1 MSRHHMLPPI
11 IYTPPPK
18 PKKIETRRRRI
29 GVDTLDE
36 FEETAGAHETAGT
49 ALSMPVASGPL
60 AQGFAEIEQGFAE
73 IEGADR
79 KPRHPS
85 GRLSQSTLSALL
97 RVQELK

>member
-1 MSRHHMLPPI
+1 MLPPI

-18 PKKIETRRRRI
+18 PKKIETKRRRI

-49 ALSMPVASGPL
+49 ALSTPLASGPL
-60 AQGFAEIEQGFAE
+60 AQGFAE

-97 RVQELK
+97 RVQESK